1 MVDLEETKTLLLQ
14 TMTAIMVQMSIA
26 IILFL
31 MIYPEIQIMGITLI
45 LLIVEDFNKIH

>member
-1 MVDLEETKTLLLQ
+1 MVDLEEIKTLLLQ
-14 TMTAIMVQMSIA
+14 IMTAIMVQMSIV

-31 MIYPEIQIMGITLI
+31 MIYPEIQIMEITLI